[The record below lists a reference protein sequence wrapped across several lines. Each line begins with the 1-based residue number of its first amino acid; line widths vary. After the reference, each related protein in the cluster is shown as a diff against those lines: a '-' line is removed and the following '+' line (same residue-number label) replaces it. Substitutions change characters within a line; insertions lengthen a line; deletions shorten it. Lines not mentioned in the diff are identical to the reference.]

1 MPAIMR
7 NPENQNMPLWAKRI
21 DEYGPR
27 RWHREREYR
36 NRRAEFV
43 SSIVFNLIALVIL
56 YKIPDWHLGFITGKY
71 GAVMYILIFSSM
83 VQVGGNLLM
92 LILDF
97 RFIRYLSG
105 LFMEAAAFVA
115 QISLYYIYPLDF
127 SGYGGLN
134 WIDVVLPWILIIGMI
149 ISAVKFVSNIWKLI
163 FRS

>member
-1 MPAIMR
+1 MV
-7 NPENQNMPLWAKRI
+7 NPENRKMPRWAQRV
-21 DEYGPR
+21 DDMAPR
-27 RWHREREYR
+27 RWRREKQYY

-43 SSIVFNLIALVIL
+43 SSLVFNLIALVVL

-71 GAVMYILIFSSM
+71 GAVMYILMFSAL
-83 VQVGGNLLM
+83 VQVAGNLLM
-92 LILDF
+92 LFLDF

-105 LFMEAAAFVA
+105 IFMEAAAFVA

-127 SGYGGLN
+127 SGYGGLS

-149 ISAVKFVSNIWKLI
+149 ISAVKFISNIWKLI